1 MHFFID
7 QDSGSSISGWVVPDN
22 PSDVPEFIVRV
33 PGRADISVT
42 ANVLRTDL
50 RDLGLHSTGLA
61 GFHIDQQHV
70 GDISEIG
77 DITILDASASI
88 PIYRRPDPNHHLEKK
103 LILIDVSI
111 FPQIRII
118 RRLMSFF
125 ALSYPAIDRLP
136 IETIMSLIANK
147 AASSIFIMG
156 HPNWMRHG
164 SLAREKEYVTAALLQ
179 DPFEDLAERLL
190 FIAHL
195 AKQPAG
201 KALNYSFEKYKD
213 AIELIAEM
221 DFSERKSVLT
231 GFRKMSPEQR
241 RLFRSPMTSIFGGA
255 PESDLQRRNVSVA
268 LDNLAQFDVV
278 GVRPL
283 FGDFSSMLD
292 ESLESTIMQGSQLE
306 AVPGTSELAAILAE
320 LGLVA
325 DLLDEDIAL
334 YSFACEAVEAG
345 LKIAFE
351 QDKVGSSRFAAE
363 TDR

>member
-1 MHFFID
+1 MHFFVD

-22 PSDVPEFIVRV
+22 PSDVPDFIVRV
-33 PGRADISVT
+33 PGRPDISIS

-61 GFHIDQQHV
+61 GFHIDEQHV
-70 GDISEIG
+70 GDLSEIV
-77 DITILDASASI
+77 DVTIFDASAGI
-88 PIYRRPDPNHHLEKK
+88 PIYRRPDPNRHLEKK
-103 LILIDVSI
+103 LLLIDVSL

-118 RRLMSFF
+118 RRIMAFF
-125 ALSYPAIDRLP
+125 ALSYPVVDRLP
-136 IETIMSLIANK
+136 IETIGALIANK
-147 AASSIFIMG
+147 AASSIFITG
-156 HPNWMRHG
+156 QPNWIRHG
-164 SLAREKEYVTAALLQ
+164 SLAREKEYVTTALLR

-195 AKQPAG
+195 ARQPAR
-201 KALNYSFEKYKD
+201 KTLNHSLEKYQD
-213 AIELIAEM
+213 VLELISEM
-221 DFSERKSVLT
+221 DFSDRKSVLT
-231 GFRKMSPEQR
+231 GFRKMSPECR
-241 RLFRSPMTSIFGGA
+241 RLFRSPMTSVLGGT

-283 FGDFSSMLD
+283 FDEFSSMLD
-292 ESLESTIMQGSQLE
+292 ESLESTIVQGSQLD
-306 AVPGTSELAAILAE
+306 ALPGTSELAAILAE
-320 LGLVA
+320 VGLVA

-351 QDKVGSSRFAAE
+351 RDKVGASRLSAE
-363 TDR
+363 NR

>member
-33 PGRADISVT
+33 PGRVDMPIS

-61 GFHIDQQHV
+61 GFHIDEHHV
-70 GDISEIG
+70 GDLSEIA
-77 DITILDASASI
+77 DVAILDAGTGI
-88 PIYRRPDPNHHLEKK
+88 PLYRRPDPKQHLEKK
-103 LILIDVSI
+103 LLLIDVSI

-118 RRLMSFF
+118 RRIMSFF
-125 ALSYPAIDRLP
+125 ALAYPAVDRLP
-136 IETIMSLIANK
+136 IETISALIVNK
-147 AASSIFIMG
+147 AASSIFITG
-156 HPNWMRHG
+156 QPNWMRHG
-164 SLAREKEYVTAALLQ
+164 SLAREREYVTSALLR

-195 AKQPAG
+195 AKQPG
-201 KALNYSFEKYKD
+201 RKASNYSFERYQD
-213 AIELIAEM
+213 ALELIAEM
-221 DFSERKSVLT
+221 DFSDRRSVLA
-231 GFRKMSPEQR
+231 GFRKMAPEQR
-241 RLFRSPMTSIFGGA
+241 RLFRSPMTSVFGGT
-255 PESDLQRRNVSVA
+255 PDSDLQRRNVSVA

-283 FGDFSSMLD
+283 FDDFSSMVD
-292 ESLESTIMQGSQLE
+292 ESLGSTLMQGSELE
-306 AVPGTSELAAILAE
+306 SLPGTAELAAILAE

-334 YSFACEAVEAG
+334 YSFVCEAVETG

-351 QDKVGSSRFAAE
+351 RDKVGTSRFSAE
-363 TDR
+363 TGQ